1 MVVPKVFMGYEKVDD
16 AVVKY
21 YEAYESGSKYYV
33 ALIKKPCLR
42 IKNEEEYEEAWLN
55 LSNALKPYN
64 VNVWFWDDVFGFDNT
79 EYDYNVIMTS
89 KKPIPKDAV
98 EKAIK
103 LLTAYC

>member
-1 MVVPKVFMGYEKVDD
+1 M
-16 AVVKY
+16 
-21 YEAYESGSKYYV
+21 
-33 ALIKKPCLR
+33 
-42 IKNEEEYEEAWLN
+42 N

-89 KKPIPKDAV
+89 EKPIPKSAV
-98 EKAIK
+98 EKTVK